1 MDSILYALEEKTGI
15 QTLVVAVTG
24 IAGPDGGTAEKPV
37 GTVWIRTICKD
48 TMVSK
53 KYFFGKSR
61 ENNKRRSA
69 VMAMV
74 QMLRCMA

>member
-1 MDSILYALEEKTGI
+1 
-15 QTLVVAVTG
+15 
-24 IAGPDGGTAEKPV
+24 
-37 GTVWIRTICKD
+37 
-48 TMVSK
+48 MVSK

>member
-1 MDSILYALEEKTGI
+1 MAQGAIDAFGSDCAI
-15 QTLVVAVTG
+15 AVSG
-24 IAGPDGGTAEKPV
+24 IAGPDGGTEEKPV
-37 GTVWIRTICKD
+37 GTVWICTICKD
-48 TMVSK
+48 KMVSRE
-53 KYFFGKSR
+53 YSFGKSR